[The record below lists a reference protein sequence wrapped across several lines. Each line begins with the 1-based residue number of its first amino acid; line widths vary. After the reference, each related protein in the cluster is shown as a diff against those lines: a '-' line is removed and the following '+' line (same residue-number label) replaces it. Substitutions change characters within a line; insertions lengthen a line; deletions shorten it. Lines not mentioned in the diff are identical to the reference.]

1 MHASHRLALGF
12 TALLISG
19 GAQAQ
24 GNPSADQIIRGL
36 QPGSGMM
43 GTTRGIRP
51 MTPAA
56 EPQAAPGAIP
66 RTPAAQSQSAQPA
79 RPATSPAASRV
90 APAPS
95 VNLTVQFA
103 TNSADLTPAATRTL
117 DELGR
122 ALSSPALAA
131 YRFRIEGHTD
141 TTGSADMNK
150 ALSERRAAAVL
161 DYLVAK
167 FSVERTRI
175 ETVGMGQDGL
185 LVQTPPQTNEPR
197 NRRVQV
203 VNLGA

>member
-1 MHASHRLALGF
+1 MHASHRLAFGF
-12 TALLISG
+12 TALLTAG

-24 GNPSADQIIRGL
+24 GNLSTDQIIRGL

-51 MTPAA
+51 TAPARMEPDPAPAA
-56 EPQAAPGAIP
+56 MPRTASPQAARP
-66 RTPAAQSQSAQPA
+66 TQP
-79 RPATSPAASRV
+79 TASRV

-122 ALSSPALAA
+122 ALTSPALAA

-141 TTGSADMNK
+141 TVGSAEMNK

-167 FSVERTRI
+167 FSVERSRI

-185 LVQTPPQTNEPR
+185 LVQTPPQTQEPR

>member
-1 MHASHRLALGF
+1 M
-12 TALLISG
+12 
-19 GAQAQ
+19 
-24 GNPSADQIIRGL
+24 
-36 QPGSGMM
+36 
-43 GTTRGIRP
+43 
-51 MTPAA
+51 
-56 EPQAAPGAIP
+56 
-66 RTPAAQSQSAQPA
+66 
-79 RPATSPAASRV
+79 
-90 APAPS
+90 
-95 VNLTVQFA
+95 QFA

-141 TTGSADMNK
+141 TTGSPEVNK

-167 FSVERTRI
+167 FSVERARI

-185 LVQTPPQTNEPR
+185 LVQTPPQTSEPR